1 MDHSSNSTSRGLN
14 QSQGCL
20 VNYDFTGADNL
31 MNGKAVFTK
40 VNTGLYTFSGSYA
53 MYFHADASNNDQY
66 RIKSDGH
73 IDNNQN
79 SGSTVTQIRIF
90 TSNGANFTGGSINVR
105 GIA

>member
-1 MDHSSNSTSRGLN
+1 MI
-14 QSQGCL
+14 
-20 VNYDFTGADNL
+20 FTGADNL
-31 MNGKAVFTK
+31 MSGKAIFTK

-73 IDNNQN
+73 INNNQN

-90 TSNGANFTGGSINVR
+90 TSNGANFTSGSINVR